1 MEDRDGWIFEK
12 KMKRCGR
19 FEFEF
24 EVMGVFSTLT
34 VVVGVRVC
42 SSSSILKVELFFLP
56 RFV

>member
-1 MEDRDGWIFEK
+1 MEDRDGWIFDNKNETLW
-12 KMKRCGR
+12 R
-19 FEFEF
+19 FEF